1 MFFYYFVLLKF
12 DIMNVR
18 IYFKFFGV
26 YNQFSPEEKKS
37 FFPEV
42 VNLISVELCEPK
54 CPFCGRRLN
63 HASCHCAQ
71 FQKKLKSLCQTFHLN
86 GAMLEVAGINSRF
99 GIELKKLESK
109 IETKAYHAEDLPAT
123 LFDFGTK
130 FSPVFEKGACYLV
143 SLGKIDHNG
152 LSFYVRQEGDD
163 AIYKHI
169 IREIPFKPCLP
180 QICFYKHE
188 TKFQPNRFSSK
199 HKLGGYQIEHQKVLK
214 KRFAYEEFLD
224 SLIKA

>member
-1 MFFYYFVLLKF
+1 MKVK
-12 DIMNVR
+12 
-18 IYFKFFGV
+18 IYFEFLGG
-26 YNQFSPEEKKS
+26 YNKLSAREKKS

-54 CPFCGRRLN
+54 CPFCGKRLLN
-63 HASCHCAQ
+63 ASCQCAKFIQ
-71 FQKKLKSLCQTFHLN
+71 QINKLCESLNLKGT
-86 GAMLEVAGINSRF
+86 MIEVAGINSRF

-180 QICFYKHE
+180 PICFYKLE

-199 HKLGGYQIEHQKVLK
+199 QKIGGYQIEHQKVLK